1 MKALL
6 IDSYDNTKCCYDI
19 AEVFVA
25 DTVYVETGSD
35 EYDEYEFPA
44 VLNLTTTRGTDI
56 YIVVPDVK
64 EADTLTMRFFDSNNV
79 DLTSLCET
87 TFINPDCRDVPKLEA
102 LLMEVEL

>member
-19 AEVFVA
+19 AEVVVS

-35 EYDEYEFPA
+35 EYDTYEFPA

-56 YIVVPDVK
+56 YIVVPDVE
-64 EADTLTMRFFDSNNV
+64 EADTLTTRFFASDNV

-87 TFINPDCRDVPKLEA
+87 TFIDPDYRDVSKLEA
-102 LLMEVEL
+102 LLLAVEL